1 MMSQRQE
8 AMAGTR
14 ARHEKGIG
22 ERKQIVVV
30 VEVEVEV

>member
-8 AMAGTR
+8 AMEGAR

-22 ERKQIVVV
+22 ERKQIVEVV
-30 VEVEVEV
+30 VEVGV